1 MNGPKQEKSDED
13 AVFPR
18 DVFPEDAFPE
28 DAFPEDAFPEDVFPR
43 GDEDGDESQEDY

>member
-28 DAFPEDAFPEDVFPR
+28 DVFPSDVFPR
-43 GDEDGDESQEDY
+43 GDDDGDENQEDC